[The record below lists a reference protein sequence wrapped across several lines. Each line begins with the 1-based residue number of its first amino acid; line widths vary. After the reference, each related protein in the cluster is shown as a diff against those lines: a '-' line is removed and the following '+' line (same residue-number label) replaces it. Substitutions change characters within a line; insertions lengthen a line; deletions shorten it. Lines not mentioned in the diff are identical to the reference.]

1 LIIGLTGIYISATFA
16 RLLVFASIS
25 IIILSSIG
33 IYQSIRAITSIR
45 TEAEQTLATS
55 NRNEAK
61 PQKNMKLKKQFL
73 PYAGFAAILIV
84 MLSIPMVYD
93 TNTNWITSADVP
105 TSIANGGTNYR
116 LTTDDWI
123 ETLDWMSKN
132 TPVDS
137 VVTAWWD
144 YGYWITTL
152 GNRTSIAD
160 NATINQTRI
169 ETIAKMFISPEEEGW
184 KIANDLKSD
193 YVLIYVVGQK
203 LPSLDPSN
211 PSPLYVLGS
220 GGDESK
226 KHWFI
231 RIGGFNE
238 TEYVESNGDTPKQ
251 KYWDSLLGKMM
262 PFQTIGFYNP
272 SSGTLSPTY
281 QPNAIPFYIK
291 DIKYPKNNTS
301 EPLSLVY
308 ASKSFESDEPGLFFG
323 VLVYKVNHDF
333 KTNNLTNG
341 TSSSNTTTLANN
353 LTNGT
358 SSSNT
363 TTLANNLT
371 NGTSNLFLE
380 SNVLNNINNTTSN
393 NNMNTTTNNTAT
405 IETTQ
410 GPIKI
415 EFYPDVAPNHVKN
428 FQDLASKGFY
438 DGVVFHRIVPGF
450 VIQAGDPN
458 TKNDNSSRDTWG
470 TGGPGYTI
478 NQEFNSI
485 PHERGILSMA
495 RTNDPNSAGSQFFIV
510 LNDSKFLDNQYTVFG
525 KVTEGLEIVDKIANS
540 TTNAMDQPEDPNTAR
555 INKIILQ

>member
-1 LIIGLTGIYISATFA
+1 MVGL
-16 RLLVFASIS
+16 RLL
-25 IIILSSIG
+25 
-33 IYQSIRAITSIR
+33 
-45 TEAEQTLATS
+45 
-55 NRNEAK
+55 
-61 PQKNMKLKKQFL
+61 
-73 PYAGFAAILIV
+73 
-84 MLSIPMVYD
+84 D
-93 TNTNWITSADVP
+93 
-105 TSIANGGTNYR
+105 
-116 LTTDDWI
+116 
-123 ETLDWMSKN
+123 
-132 TPVDS
+132 
-137 VVTAWWD
+137 
-144 YGYWITTL
+144 TTL

-169 ETIAKMFISPEEEGW
+169 ETIAKMFISPEEKGW

-193 YVLIYVVGQK
+193 YILIYVVGQK
-203 LPSLDPSN
+203 LPSLDPAN

-238 TEYVESNGDTPKQ
+238 SEYVESNGDTPKQ

-272 SSGTLSPTY
+272 STGTLSPTY

-291 DIKYPKNNTS
+291 DIKYPKGNTS

-308 ASKSFESDEPGLFFG
+308 ASKSFESDDPGLFFG

-333 KTNNLTNG
+333 KATNANG
-341 TSSSNTTTLANN
+341 TSPSNITTLASS
-353 LTNGT
+353 LANGT
-358 SSSNT
+358 SPSNI
-363 TTLANNLT
+363 TTLASSLA
-371 NGTSNLFLE
+371 NGTSNLILE
-380 SNVLNNINNTTSN
+380 SNVLNNINNTSSN
-393 NNMNTTTNNTAT
+393 NSMTTTTNNTAT

-458 TKNDNSSRDTWG
+458 TKNGNSSNDTWG

-478 NQEFNSI
+478 NQEFNNI

-540 TTNAMDQPEDPNTAR
+540 TTNAMDQPEDPNSAR
-555 INKIILQ
+555 INKIVLQ

>member
-1 LIIGLTGIYISATFA
+1 MAPPHPP
-16 RLLVFASIS
+16 
-25 IIILSSIG
+25 SS
-33 IYQSIRAITSIR
+33 SNT
-45 TEAEQTLATS
+45 TTLA
-55 NRNEAK
+55 
-61 PQKNMKLKKQFL
+61 
-73 PYAGFAAILIV
+73 
-84 MLSIPMVYD
+84 
-93 TNTNWITSADVP
+93 
-105 TSIANGGTNYR
+105 
-116 LTTDDWI
+116 
-123 ETLDWMSKN
+123 
-132 TPVDS
+132 
-137 VVTAWWD
+137 
-144 YGYWITTL
+144 
-152 GNRTSIAD
+152 
-160 NATINQTRI
+160 
-169 ETIAKMFISPEEEGW
+169 
-184 KIANDLKSD
+184 
-193 YVLIYVVGQK
+193 
-203 LPSLDPSN
+203 
-211 PSPLYVLGS
+211 
-220 GGDESK
+220 
-226 KHWFI
+226 
-231 RIGGFNE
+231 
-238 TEYVESNGDTPKQ
+238 
-251 KYWDSLLGKMM
+251 
-262 PFQTIGFYNP
+262 
-272 SSGTLSPTY
+272 
-281 QPNAIPFYIK
+281 
-291 DIKYPKNNTS
+291 
-301 EPLSLVY
+301 
-308 ASKSFESDEPGLFFG
+308 
-323 VLVYKVNHDF
+323 
-333 KTNNLTNG
+333 NNLTNG

-393 NNMNTTTNNTAT
+393 NNMTTTTNNTAT